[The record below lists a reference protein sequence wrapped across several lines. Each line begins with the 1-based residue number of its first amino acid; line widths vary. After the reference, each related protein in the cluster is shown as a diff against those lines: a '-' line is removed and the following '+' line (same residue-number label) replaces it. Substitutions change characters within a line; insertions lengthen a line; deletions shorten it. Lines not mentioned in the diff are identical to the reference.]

1 MVIMIIMNISPI
13 VQISSKELR
22 WVKHSY
28 LMYLHRIIRLDLCH
42 FQSGPEVFH
51 WISFVC
57 LLLLYKHRI
66 NLQLKWIKMKMT
78 DWFSS
83 PQNLSWNKCVHVYN
97 VLLPSPFFFSRA
109 FQIQDEHTHNINKW
123 KWKWKWVIQL
133 KTQTKMRKQ
142 KYLRAKVKRRSFSL
156 ELRRSE
162 SFRVE
167 YKTERENEINIIWTT
182 AVLILSWRKEERKMQ
197 RIEHLDWSQNKIV

>member
-1 MVIMIIMNISPI
+1 MIIMIISQI

-22 WVKHSY
+22 WVKHLY

-123 KWKWKWVIQL
+123 KWKWVIQL